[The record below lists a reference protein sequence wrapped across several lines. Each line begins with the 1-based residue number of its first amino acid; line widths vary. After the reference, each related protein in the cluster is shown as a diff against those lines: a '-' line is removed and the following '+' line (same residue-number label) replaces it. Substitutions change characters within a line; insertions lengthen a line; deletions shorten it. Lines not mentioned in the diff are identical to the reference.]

1 MTKPISTKMIIL
13 SVSGIIL
20 LTLIAVG
27 LFAYFSLFG
36 APQSKAEP
44 ERFIVS
50 LDAKNQDIIQ
60 KLHEQGFIK
69 SEWGFKYALQENK
82 RNYLIQPGGYKISKS
97 MTAWQVVEAL
107 KEPYMKWV
115 VIPEGLRKEQ
125 IADLIGDALNWTDQ
139 QKNDWINKYTA
150 MNYDETEG
158 VYFTD
163 TYLLP
168 KDETGLQIADRLR
181 AKFNEKFQPYADKF
195 IKENVKWTTALKV
208 ASLVQRE
215 AANKADMPLI
225 AGIIWNR
232 LLKEPPMK
240 LEIDATIQYAL
251 GEPGNW
257 WPKIKP
263 ADYKTESDYNTYLN
277 KGLPPH
283 PICNPG
289 LDAINA
295 VLNPTETD
303 CLYYLHDSS
312 GQTHCAKTYEE
323 HKLNI
328 EKYLK

>member
-1 MTKPISTKMIIL
+1 MAKLISVKTIIL

-20 LTLIAVG
+20 LTLIAAG
-27 LFAYFSLFG
+27 IFAYFSLFS

-50 LDAKNQDIIQ
+50 QNAKTQDTI
-60 KLHEQGFIK
+60 KKFHDQGFIK
-69 SEWGFKYALQENK
+69 SEWALSYALKGKE
-82 RNYLIQPGGYKISKS
+82 IESGGYKISKN
-97 MTAWQVVEAL
+97 MNAWEMAKAL
-107 KEPYMKWV
+107 AQEPYMKWV

-125 IADLIGDALNWTDQ
+125 IADLIADALDWTDQ
-139 QKNDWINKYTA
+139 QRNEWINKYTA
-150 MNYDETEG
+150 MKYDETEG
-158 VYFTD
+158 VYFPD

-181 AKFNEKFQPYADKF
+181 AKFNEKFRPYADRC
-195 IKENVKWTTALKV
+195 IKENVKWTTALKI

-232 LLKEPPMK
+232 LLNNPPMK
-240 LEIDATIQYAL
+240 LEIDATVQYAL
-251 GEPGNW
+251 GESGNW

-263 ADYKTESDYNTYLN
+263 ADYKTESDYSTYLHT
-277 KGLPPH
+277 GLPPH

-289 LDAINA
+289 LDAIHA
-295 VLNPTETD
+295 VLNPAETN
-303 CLYYLHDSS
+303 CLYYLHDSN
-312 GQTHCAKTYEE
+312 GQTYCAKTYEE